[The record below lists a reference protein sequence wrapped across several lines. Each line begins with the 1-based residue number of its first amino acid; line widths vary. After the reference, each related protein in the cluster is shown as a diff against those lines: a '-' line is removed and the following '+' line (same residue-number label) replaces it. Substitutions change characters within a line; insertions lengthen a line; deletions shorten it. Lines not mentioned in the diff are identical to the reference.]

1 MLAAT
6 PAPKKILGQILFV
19 ILFNT
24 VAFPTYIIHTVR
36 TICFITMALMS
47 AIFTSWH

>member
-24 VAFPTYIIHTVR
+24 VGIPHIHH
-36 TICFITMALMS
+36 S
-47 AIFTSWH
+47 HS